1 MAVSSFRSKISVE
14 PRKIWNIVVL
24 VAPMLAFLGAIVAV
38 VFWEQRVTWLDVA
51 LCLGMY
57 VLTICGITVGFH
69 RLFSHRAFQTH
80 AIVRGFLAIAG
91 SMAAQGTV
99 SSWVSHHRQHHLYSD
114 APGDTHS
121 PHLHGEG
128 LWGWLQGFWHA
139 HIGWILVADWQE
151 FPYINDLKR
160 DRVIQTIDRLY
171 PVWLIL
177 SFAIPAAIG
186 GAISG
191 SWDGALRGVLWG
203 GVFRLMLAF
212 QVTFSINSLCHLW
225 GRRRFATED
234 LSRNNALFGWLN
246 LGEGWH
252 NNHHAFPFS
261 AKLGL
266 MWWQVDIGWWFI
278 ALFQRLGLAWE
289 VKLPS
294 QLDMEKK
301 AISL

>member
-1 MAVSSFRSKISVE
+1 VAVSSFRSKISVE
-14 PRKIWNIVVL
+14 PRKILNIVVL
-24 VAPMLAFLGAIVAV
+24 AAPMLAFLGAIVAV

-69 RLFSHRAFQTH
+69 RLFSHRAFQTN

-114 APGDTHS
+114 TPGDTHS

-128 LWGWLQGFWHA
+128 LGGWLQGFWHA
-139 HIGWILVADWQE
+139 HIGWMLVADWQE

-234 LSRNNALFGWLN
+234 RSRNNALFGWLN

-278 ALFQRLGLAWE
+278 ALCQRLGLAWE